1 MADRPSSPERD
12 ARADRGPT
20 AGAPRWVK
28 VSGITA
34 LALILLLLL
43 ILLLAGGDHGP
54 GRHLSARG
62 LGGPLLSVAVASH
75 DWR

>member
-1 MADRPSSPERD
+1 MADPPSSPERD
-12 ARADRGPT
+12 ERADRGPI

-28 VSGITA
+28 VSGIIA
-34 LALILLLLL
+34 LAIVLLVL

-62 LGGPLLSVAVASH
+62 LGGPRPSVAVASH